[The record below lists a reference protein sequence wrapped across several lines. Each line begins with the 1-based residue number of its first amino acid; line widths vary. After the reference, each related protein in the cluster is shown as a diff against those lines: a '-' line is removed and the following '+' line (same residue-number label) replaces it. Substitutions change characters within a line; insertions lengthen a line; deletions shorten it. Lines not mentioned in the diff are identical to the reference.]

1 VRPALGINFLKRDG
15 TQLVGEF
22 SMAKKRRSKREFPH
36 VTLES
41 LRILNRL
48 IPYRPSETITARSD
62 KLATAVLQKFLGP
75 DWIEKHITK
84 SKTGYLRN
92 DVSTPKVHE
101 THRMRRI
108 VLAEMLYNL
117 QGVKGFRSCLV
128 ELAGGQVESTYGALE
143 IGRMLATT
151 AFDKALTFRFV
162 TPSGISKRDY
172 DLSIKCFDGVRIC
185 GETKCK
191 MEETKITLRTI
202 EGSLG
207 TAKDQLPED
216 APGIVF
222 VKVPRFWIDDEKFA
236 ADMRKLADRFLSRSP
251 SIVSVK
257 YYTAVI
263 VQEEDL
269 AGETIGEIVAFDER
283 TNPNHK
289 FKKFRDRNW
298 HMFPTTQIPAPRPR
312 TNYNGLPSTW
322 QRLFVRTTEL

>member
-1 VRPALGINFLKRDG
+1 
-15 TQLVGEF
+15 
-22 SMAKKRRSKREFPH
+22 MAKKLRSKRVFPR

-62 KLATAVLQKFLGP
+62 KLAIAVLQKFLGP
-75 DWIEKHITK
+75 DWIEKHILK
-84 SKTGYLRN
+84 SKAGFLRD
-92 DVSTPKVHE
+92 DVSTSQIKE
-101 THRMRRI
+101 TLRMRRV

-117 QGVKGFRSCLV
+117 QKIKGFHSCLV
-128 ELAGGQVESTYGALE
+128 ELSGDQVESTYGALE
-143 IGRMLATT
+143 IGRMLATMVT
-151 AFDKALTFRFV
+151 DKALTFRFV
-162 TPSGISKRDY
+162 TRSGIKRRDY
-172 DLSIKCFDGVRIC
+172 DLSIKCSDGVRIC
-185 GETKCK
+185 AETKCK

-202 EGSLG
+202 ENSFGI
-207 TAKDQLPED
+207 AKDQLPES

-257 YYTAVI
+257 YYMAVI
-263 VQEEDL
+263 VQEEDS

-289 FKKFRDRNW
+289 FRKFKDRNW
-298 HMFPTTQIPAPRPR
+298 HMFPATQIPAPRPR